1 MIKTRLCELLSIEY
15 PIIQAP
21 MDWITNAELV
31 AAVSNAGGLG
41 VLGPNAG
48 QRTVTTSVEETG
60 ERLRREIRKVRAL
73 TAKPFGVNLVS
84 MKTSDKFPEDSF
96 SNQCHRVALEERV
109 PVAVLVGDAPGT
121 YTASLQAAGIKVLHR
136 PILMTSATAVEAERA
151 GVDALVAVGC
161 EAGGHPGSVSE
172 PTSVMVPHIV
182 DAVRIPVVAGG
193 GIADGRGV
201 AAALA
206 WGAEGAYL
214 GTRFMA
220 TTQCGAHEN
229 LKRAVVEAGEEST
242 VILPS
247 TLGGLRVLKS
257 PVTARCQEMQARG
270 CALREITETYHAGYM
285 TGMLEGDRETGTF
298 VCGAGCV
305 LVKRIQDASDVVR
318 EIVAEAKSALRR
330 ATVI

>member
-1 MIKTRLCELLSIEY
+1 MIKTRLCELLDIEY

-48 QRTVTTSVEETG
+48 QRTITTSVEETG

-73 TAKPFGVNLVS
+73 TDKPFGVNLIS
-84 MKTSDKFPEDSF
+84 MKSSDNFPEDSF
-96 SNQCHRVALEERV
+96 SDKCHQVVLEERV
-109 PVAVLVGDAPGT
+109 PVVVFVGDAPWT
-121 YTASLQAAGIKVLHR
+121 YAPSLQAAGIKVLHR
-136 PILMTSATAVEAERA
+136 PIVMTSATAVEAERA

-161 EAGGHPGSVSE
+161 EGGGHPGSISE
-172 PTSVMVPHIV
+172 PTSVMVPCIV

-206 WGAEGAYL
+206 WGAEGAYI

-220 TTQCGAHEN
+220 TTQCTAHEN

-242 VILPS
+242 IILPS
-247 TLGGLRVLKS
+247 ALGALRALKG
-257 PVTARCQEMQARG
+257 PVMARCQEMQARG
-270 CALREITETYHAGYM
+270 CTVHEITETYHAGYM
-285 TGMLEGDRETGTF
+285 PGMLEGDRETGTF

-305 LVKRIQDASDVVR
+305 LVKRIQDACEVVR
-318 EIVAEAKSALRR
+318 EIVEEAENAISR
-330 ATVI
+330 AAGA